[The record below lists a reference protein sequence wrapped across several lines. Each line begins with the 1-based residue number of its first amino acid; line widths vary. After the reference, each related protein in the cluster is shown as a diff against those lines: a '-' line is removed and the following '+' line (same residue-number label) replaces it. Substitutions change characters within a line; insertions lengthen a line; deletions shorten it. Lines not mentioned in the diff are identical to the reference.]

1 MNVALFNKKGQVRE
15 RLAPR
20 WIERALF
27 VAFGVSVA
35 LQIAIVVL
43 LSVLLARG

>member
-1 MNVALFNKKGQVRE
+1 MNVSMFNEKGQVRE

-20 WIERALF
+20 WIERVLF
-27 VAFGVSVA
+27 VAFGVSVS
-35 LQIAIVVL
+35 LQIAIVAL